1 LLDNWTYFAG
11 LFGHLLA
18 AKYVMTGKRAPR
30 KKYHRRGEYK
40 DPVEKILWGPMA
52 PHITLAVKKTFP
64 PGQVY
69 EPGWSGVQILEIV
82 RLGGDVVGK

>member
-1 LLDNWTYFAG
+1 
-11 LFGHLLA
+11 
-18 AKYVMTGKRAPR
+18 MTGKRAPR

-69 EPGWSGVQILEIV
+69 EPG
-82 RLGGDVVGK
+82 